1 MSRRIFIYLCL
12 IITVLVGT
20 LGVLAAPQQNR
31 GLQPFNLQFKEPVT
45 VLLKQGGTFIPVSR
59 DYPFQ
64 PGDQIKF
71 KIQSKLNGFVS
82 ILNIT
87 PTGQARLLSDQSQLS
102 IPVFSDQS
110 CEIPA
115 GQQAFRFDEERG
127 VELIRFYLSPAPLPN
142 LNTWIENLNPQQ
154 TDSQPVIAY
163 SPTSRSVT
171 FQPKKADKTPPPS
184 SSTLPSNTSPAQ
196 LRTVNRTQPQVEV
209 IELQLKH
216 VGR

>member
-12 IITVLVGT
+12 IIAVLVGT
-20 LGVLAAPQQNR
+20 LRVLATPQQNR
-31 GLQPFNLQFKEPVT
+31 GLQPVNLQPVT
-45 VLLKQGGTFIPVSR
+45 VLLKQGGTFVPVPR
-59 DYPFQ
+59 DYPFRS
-64 PGDQIKF
+64 GDQIKF

-163 SPTSRSVT
+163 GPTSRSVT
-171 FQPKKADKTPPPS
+171 FQPKKADKTPSPS
-184 SSTLPSNTSPAQ
+184 SGTITSKTSPVQ
-196 LRTVNRTQPQVEV
+196 LQMVNRTQPQVEV

-216 VGR
+216 AGR

>member
-20 LGVLAAPQQNR
+20 LRVLATPQQDR
-31 GLQPFNLQFKEPVT
+31 GLQPLNLQLKEPVT

-59 DYPFQ
+59 DYPFRS
-64 PGDQIKF
+64 GDQIKF

-115 GQQAFRFDEERG
+115 GQQSFRFDEESG
-127 VELIRFYLSPAPLPN
+127 VELIRFYLSQEPIPN
-142 LNTWIENLNPQQ
+142 LNTWIENLNPRQ
-154 TDSQPVIAY
+154 TDSQPMMAY
-163 SPTSRSVT
+163 GPTSRSVT
-171 FQPKKADKTPPPS
+171 FQPKKADQTPPPS
-184 SSTLPSNTSPAQ
+184 TSTTTSKTSPAQ
-196 LRTVNRTQPQVEV
+196 LRLVNRTQPQVEV

-216 VGR
+216 TGR

>member
-59 DYPFQ
+59 DYPFRQ
-64 PGDQIKF
+64 GDQIKF

-115 GQQAFRFDEERG
+115 GQQAFQFDEERG
-127 VELIRFYLSPAPLPN
+127 VELIRFYLSPAPLPIPG
-142 LNTWIENLNPQQ
+142 LRISILSRQIP
-154 TDSQPVIAY
+154 SQ
-163 SPTSRSVT
+163 
-171 FQPKKADKTPPPS
+171 
-184 SSTLPSNTSPAQ
+184 
-196 LRTVNRTQPQVEV
+196 
-209 IELQLKH
+209 
-216 VGR
+216 

>member
-20 LGVLAAPQQNR
+20 LRVLATPQQNR
-31 GLQPFNLQFKEPVT
+31 GLEPFNLQFKEPIT
-45 VLLKQGGTFIPVSR
+45 VLLNQGGTFIPVAQ

-102 IPVFSDQS
+102 IPVFSDRS

-127 VELIRFYLSPAPLPN
+127 VELIRFYLSPAPIPN
-142 LNTWIENLNPQQ
+142 LNTWIESLNPRQ
-154 TDSQPVIAY
+154 TDSQPMIA
-163 SPTSRSVT
+163 SGATSRSVT
-171 FQPKKADKTPPPS
+171 FQPKAVKTPPS
-184 SSTLPSNTSPAQ
+184 SSTLPSSTSLTPLRMINRAQ
-196 LRTVNRTQPQVEV
+196 LQVEV

-216 VGR
+216 AGR

>member
-20 LGVLAAPQQNR
+20 LRVLATPQQNR
-31 GLQPFNLQFKEPVT
+31 GLEPFNLQVKEPIT
-45 VLLKQGGTFIPVSR
+45 VLLKQGGTFVPVAQ

-102 IPVFSDQS
+102 IPVFSDRS
-110 CEIPA
+110 CEIPT

-127 VELIRFYLSPAPLPN
+127 VELIRFYLSPSPIPN
-142 LNTWIENLNPQQ
+142 LNTWIESLNPRQ
-154 TDSQPVIAY
+154 TDSQPMIA
-163 SPTSRSVT
+163 SGATSRSVT
-171 FQPKKADKTPPPS
+171 FQPKVVKTPPPS
-184 SSTLPSNTSPAQ
+184 SNTLPSNTSPTP
-196 LRTVNRTQPQVEV
+196 LRMINRTQLQVKV

-216 VGR
+216 AGR